1 MTRPIVRASDRI
13 QARPLLGRRIV
24 LTRPL
29 GQTGDFEA
37 RVRALGG
44 EPVVAPAIEI
54 APLDSWTIADAA
66 LRRVGTYDWV
76 VFTSANAVR
85 AVVERADAIGV
96 PREELR
102 SRRLAVV
109 GPATAALVGAAL
121 RSPDFAPTVN
131 SSEGLAQEL
140 ADVENA
146 RVLLPRGDLAS
157 DALPDTLRARGA
169 FVDEI
174 VVYRTVPG
182 PGVPDIVAGVR
193 ESAVDALLFASA
205 SAVRFVAD
213 ALGADAAIARLRPQW
228 PVAVCLGPVTADAAR
243 ESGFQSVVVADGTT
257 QQELIYRVVVW
268 FARAGKETE
277 AEG

>member
-1 MTRPIVRASDRI
+1 MTRPIVHASDRI
-13 QARPLLGRRIV
+13 RAHPLLGRRIV

-29 GQTGDFEA
+29 AQTGDFEA

-44 EPVVAPAIEI
+44 EPVVAPAIAI
-54 APLDSWTIADAA
+54 APPDSWTIADAA
-66 LRRVGTYDWV
+66 LRRVGTYDWA

-96 PREELR
+96 PRDELS

-109 GPATAALVGAAL
+109 GPSTAAVVEAAL
-121 RSPDFAPTVN
+121 RWPDFVPTGN
-131 SSEGLAQEL
+131 TSEVLAQEL
-140 ADVENA
+140 VDVENA
-146 RVLLPRGDLAS
+146 RILLPRGDLAG

-174 VVYRTVPG
+174 VVYRTVAG
-182 PGVPDIVAGVR
+182 PGVPEIVSGVR

-205 SAVRFVAD
+205 SAVRFVAAALD
-213 ALGADAAIARLRPQW
+213 ADPAIARLRPTW

-243 ESGFQSVVVADGTT
+243 ESGFRSVVVADGTT

-268 FARAGKETE
+268 FAQAGTE
-277 AEG
+277 REGEG

>member
-1 MTRPIVRASDRI
+1 MSRPIVRASDRI
-13 QARPLLGRRIV
+13 QAHPLLGRRIV

-29 GQTGDFEA
+29 AQTGDFEA

-44 EPVVAPAIEI
+44 EPVIAPAIEI
-54 APLDSWTIADAA
+54 APPDSWTIADAA

-85 AVVERADAIGV
+85 AMVERADAIGV
-96 PREELR
+96 PRDDLR

-109 GPATAALVGAAL
+109 GPATAAVAEAAL
-121 RSPDFAPTVN
+121 RRPDFAPSVN
-131 SSEGLAQEL
+131 TSECLAQEL
-140 ADVENA
+140 IDAENA
-146 RVLLPRGDLAS
+146 RILLPRGDLAG

-174 VVYRTVPG
+174 VVYRTVAG
-182 PGVPDIVAGVR
+182 PGVPDIVSGVR
-193 ESAVDALLFASA
+193 ESAVDALLFAST

-213 ALGADAAIARLRPQW
+213 ALAADPAIARLRPTW

-268 FARAGKETE
+268 FAQAGNERKGES
-277 AEG
+277 

>member
-1 MTRPIVRASDRI
+1 MSRPIVRASDRI
-13 QARPLLGRRIV
+13 QAHPLLGRRIV

-29 GQTGDFEA
+29 AQTGDFEA

-44 EPVVAPAIEI
+44 EPVIAPAIEI
-54 APLDSWTIADAA
+54 APPDSWTIADAA

-85 AVVERADAIGV
+85 AMVERADAIGV
-96 PREELR
+96 PRDDLR

-109 GPATAALVGAAL
+109 GPATAGVAEAAL
-121 RSPDFAPTVN
+121 RLPDFAPSVN
-131 SSEGLAQEL
+131 TSEFLAQEL
-140 ADVENA
+140 VDVENA
-146 RVLLPRGDLAS
+146 RILLPRGDLAG

-174 VVYRTVPG
+174 VVYRTVAG
-182 PGVPDIVAGVR
+182 PGVPDIVSGVR
-193 ESAVDALLFASA
+193 ESAIDALLFAST

-213 ALGADAAIARLRPQW
+213 ALGADPAIAHLRSTW

-268 FARAGKETE
+268 FAQAGKERKG
-277 AEG
+277 EG